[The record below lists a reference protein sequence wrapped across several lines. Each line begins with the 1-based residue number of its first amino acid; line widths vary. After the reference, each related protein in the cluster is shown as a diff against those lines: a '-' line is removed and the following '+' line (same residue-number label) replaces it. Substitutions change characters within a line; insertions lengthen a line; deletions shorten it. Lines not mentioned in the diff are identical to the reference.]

1 MPRTKILNGEVVQLT
16 YEEETLRD
24 AEEAK
29 AEADRLEYQKIK
41 YKDDRKREYPS
52 MNDCIHALLDGG
64 DTLKQLQKK
73 RTAVKKKFSKPS

>member
-16 YEEETLRD
+16 SEEETLRD
-24 AEEAK
+24 AEEA
-29 AEADRLEYQKIK
+29 EADRLVYQKIK

-64 DTLKQLQKK
+64 DTLKQLKKK
-73 RTAVKKKFSKPS
+73 RTAVKKKFPKPS